1 MDAGLLFTKT
11 TLGDVVHYVTGD
23 PPPQGNMLDGP
34 CSEDTG
40 NGSCTVFGDQC
51 ELRTKWDGSPLP
63 GCQEAWSEVKV
74 DAGVRAAIVGNFHLH
89 PGSHFVPP
97 LPCILRLEVLG
108 YPHSPPFF
116 FSHDFV
122 SKSPGHSVSKMFC
135 PISQKCPGFS
145 YTLGPW
151 VRHLPVS

>member
-1 MDAGLLFTKT
+1 MSQETPET
-11 TLGDVVHYVTGD
+11 
-23 PPPQGNMLDGP
+23 PQRNMLGGP

-40 NGSCTVFGDQC
+40 NRSCNIFGDQC
-51 ELRTKWDGSPLP
+51 EVGTKFYVSLLP
-63 GCQEAWSEVKV
+63 GCQEARSEVKV
-74 DAGVRAAIVGNFHLH
+74 DAGVRAGYSRGLSS
-89 PGSHFVPP
+89 PSWVPLCAP
-97 LPCILRLEVLG
+97 LPFILRMEVLG

-122 SKSPGHSVSKMFC
+122 SKSPGHSVTKMFC
-135 PISQKCPGFS
+135 PISQKCTGFS